1 MIRVVAFDLDGTI
14 GAYIDKEG
22 PLDLSLIHI

>member
-1 MIRVVAFDLDGTI
+1 MIDWWRLNLDGTI

-22 PLDLSLIHI
+22 TLDRSSDW

>member
-1 MIRVVAFDLDGTI
+1 MIRLVAFDLYGTI

-22 PLDLSLIHI
+22 TLDRSSDW

>member
-1 MIRVVAFDLDGTI
+1 MIRLVAFDLDGTI

-22 PLDLSLIHI
+22 ALDRSSDW